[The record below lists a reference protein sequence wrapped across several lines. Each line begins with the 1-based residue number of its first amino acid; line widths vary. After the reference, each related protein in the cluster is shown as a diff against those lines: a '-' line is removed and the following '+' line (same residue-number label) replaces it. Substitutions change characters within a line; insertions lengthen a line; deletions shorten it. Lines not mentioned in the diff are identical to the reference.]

1 MNTTSTTSTPSARQ
15 SRPSRAGRLL
25 PVLPLALLLTAAL
38 LLDCQPVQ
46 AKKDKDR
53 EAHEFS
59 AVAPAPRPLDMG
71 GYASTDET
79 VLSARDALTRG
90 DGTWVVLRGS
100 ISRRVGEKEYI
111 FTDASGNADVR
122 IGQKAWQGMQVSA
135 GDTVLLYGKVRRHW
149 EHSFIDIRRIVRQ

>member
-1 MNTTSTTSTPSARQ
+1 MNITSTISARW
-15 SRPSRAGRLL
+15 SRLSRTGRLL
-25 PVLPLALLLTAAL
+25 PVLPLALLLAAAP
-38 LLDCQPVQ
+38 LLDCQPVY
-46 AKKDKDR
+46 AKKDKADR
-53 EAHEFS
+53 ELS
-59 AVAPAPRPLDMG
+59 AVAPAPRPLDAG
-71 GYASTDET
+71 GYATTDET

-90 DGTWVVLRGS
+90 DGSWVVLRGS

-149 EHSFIDIRRIVRQ
+149 KHTFIDIRRVVRQ

>member
-1 MNTTSTTSTPSARQ
+1 MNTTSTASTRQ
-15 SRPSRAGRLL
+15 SRPARTGRLL
-25 PVLPLALLLTAAL
+25 PALPLALLLAAAL

-53 EAHEFS
+53 EPHELS

-71 GYASTDET
+71 GYALTDET
-79 VLSARDALTRG
+79 ILPARDALTRG
-90 DGTWVVLRGS
+90 DGAWVVLRGN
-100 ISRRVGEKEYI
+100 ISRRVGEKEYV

-135 GDTVLLYGKVRRHW
+135 EDTVLLYGKVRRHW
-149 EHSFIDIRRIVRQ
+149 EHTFIDIRRVVRQ